1 MQLYD
6 GFVSSMNSDEIF
18 HARQVYGAVNESAQ
32 AMDIVPGFP
41 MNKQLKYDQALMIK
55 AIQNGMIILI
65 KYRGTTGKSK
75 DNWKGGRERIIQPMN
90 LGVNKNTGNELLR
103 AWHVEGYSVSQ
114 KKNVNK
120 VWRLFITANI
130 KSMMFTGL
138 FFRLP
143 PSGYRM
149 NDRVMTYKKIC
160 HADFITIRRNQ
171 DNLIKAGKIESEESV
186 TISKEDSSITTS
198 ISIKNT
204 GTVIDLS
211 KPWDNANLAPFKN
224 KAKDVKISILKS
236 VFGND
241 YLAIAGAQGT
251 KNKTVKVFDD
261 KKLLG
266 SYKTVE
272 SFTGD
277 QFGKYKTVNGVREM
291 DLYLFIKKL

>member
-1 MQLYD
+1 MDLYD
-6 GFVSSMNSDEIF
+6 GFVAKLKNDEIF
-18 HARQVYGAVNESAQ
+18 SKKQEYGSVNESSK

-41 MNKQLKYDQALMIK
+41 MNKKIPYNQELMIK

-65 KYRGTTGKSK
+65 LYRGTTGKSK

-103 AWHVEGYSVSQ
+103 AWHVEGYSVSM
-114 KKNVNK
+114 KSNVNK
-120 VWRLFITANI
+120 VWRLFITGNI

-143 PSGYRM
+143 PSGYKM

-160 HADFITIRRNQ
+160 HADFQTIRKNQ
-171 DNLIKAGKIESEESV
+171 DNLIRAGKIESEKEV
-186 TISKEDSSITTS
+186 TIGTEDSSITTT
-198 ISIKNT
+198 ISIKNSNT
-204 GTVIDLS
+204 TLNLS
-211 KPWDNANLAPFKN
+211 SPWDNELLAPFKN
-224 KAKDVKISILKS
+224 KQKEVKISILKTIFS
-236 VFGND
+236 NE
-241 YLAIAGAQGT
+241 YLAVVGAQGT
-251 KNKTVKVFDD
+251 KNKTVKVYEE

-277 QFGKYKTVNGVREM
+277 QFNQYKTVNGKKEF
-291 DLYLFIKKL
+291 DLYIFDKKL